1 MLFIC
6 FILIAPVRELIIN
19 KGAHHL
25 RLELALE
32 QNKKLISRLPSYSS
46 RLLELRKQGINLT
59 TELTY
64 EIKREIKKQQ
74 ESRKSCHM
82 FDLFF
87 Y

>member
-1 MLFIC
+1 
-6 FILIAPVRELIIN
+6 
-19 KGAHHL
+19 
-25 RLELALE
+25 LELALE
-32 QNKKLISRLPSYSS
+32 ENKKLISQLPSYS
-46 RLLELRKQGINLT
+46 RLLELREQGINLT

-82 FDLFF
+82 FSLFS

>member
-6 FILIAPVRELIIN
+6 FILIVPVRELIIN
-19 KGAHHL
+19 KSAHHL

-32 QNKKLISRLPSYSS
+32 QNKKLISRLRSYSS
-46 RLLELRKQGINLT
+46 RLLELREQGINLT

-74 ESRKSCHM
+74 ESRKSCRM
-82 FDLFF
+82 FYLFS

>member
-19 KGAHHL
+19 KSAHHL

-32 QNKKLISRLPSYSS
+32 QNKKLISRLRSYSS
-46 RLLELRKQGINLT
+46 RLLELREQGINLT

-64 EIKREIKKQQ
+64 EIQREIKEQQ
-74 ESRKSCHM
+74 ESSKSCHM
-82 FDLFF
+82 FYLFS